1 MDQFIV
7 YNNIEIFDAAA
18 PPAGEKVSFPPPN
31 DMWRANIISSARRR
45 CPAGSTSNA
54 VWRALSSAEPPEAY
68 ILNLHEVFYLICE
81 RAVNDGKVERSTR
94 RLCQIMCQTMVFR
107 PNFFKALFLAPK
119 MFKWSGT

>member
-45 CPAGSTSNA
+45 SPAGSTSNA
-54 VWRALSSAEPPEAY
+54 VWAT
-68 ILNLHEVFYLICE
+68 
-81 RAVNDGKVERSTR
+81 STR
-94 RLCQIMCQTMVFR
+94 KTINCCQYTNILLVFLTHDSA
-107 PNFFKALFLAPK
+107 NLKVY
-119 MFKWSGT
+119 

>member
-18 PPAGEKVSFPPPN
+18 LPAGEKVSFPPPN

-54 VWRALSSAEPPEAY
+54 VWCPGPEWNKVCPARGISPPLSF
-68 ILNLHEVFYLICE
+68 NVFYIFSIKFRKSPRCIL
-81 RAVNDGKVERSTR
+81 
-94 RLCQIMCQTMVFR
+94 QT
-107 PNFFKALFLAPK
+107 FL
-119 MFKWSGT
+119 SGSIGL

>member
-45 CPAGSTSNA
+45 SPAGSTSNA
-54 VWRALSSAEPPEAY
+54 VWSTTIDSYTPGK
-68 ILNLHEVFYLICE
+68 EVEVI
-81 RAVNDGKVERSTR
+81 
-94 RLCQIMCQTMVFR
+94 
-107 PNFFKALFLAPK
+107 
-119 MFKWSGT
+119 

>member
-45 CPAGSTSNA
+45 CPPGSTSNA
-54 VWRALSSAEPPEAY
+54 VWIEKKSEIDNKAHLSDT
-68 ILNLHEVFYLICE
+68 C
-81 RAVNDGKVERSTR
+81 
-94 RLCQIMCQTMVFR
+94 
-107 PNFFKALFLAPK
+107 
-119 MFKWSGT
+119 

>member
-45 CPAGSTSNA
+45 SPAGSTSNA
-54 VWRALSSAEPPEAY
+54 VWQ
-68 ILNLHEVFYLICE
+68 
-81 RAVNDGKVERSTR
+81 
-94 RLCQIMCQTMVFR
+94 CQVL
-107 PNFFKALFLAPK
+107 LFVK
-119 MFKWSGT
+119 SQIHQGN

>member
-45 CPAGSTSNA
+45 CPAGRTSNA
-54 VWRALSSAEPPEAY
+54 VWTGAGSAKPT
-68 ILNLHEVFYLICE
+68 NLL
-81 RAVNDGKVERSTR
+81 RAVFSFERVNLFATDHRIDIDRSYHSFAFIKVGKSH
-94 RLCQIMCQTMVFR
+94 
-107 PNFFKALFLAPK
+107 
-119 MFKWSGT
+119 

>member
-45 CPAGSTSNA
+45 SPAGSTSNA
-54 VWRALSSAEPPEAY
+54 VWNPWCRAEIPAGE
-68 ILNLHEVFYLICE
+68 FC
-81 RAVNDGKVERSTR
+81 
-94 RLCQIMCQTMVFR
+94 RLQVH
-107 PNFFKALFLAPK
+107 K
-119 MFKWSGT
+119 